1 MIHRSVIQGNVIE
14 KVRTRLITHDRDA
27 SAANVAEALRA
38 EGMILSDDSLLT
50 VVEELR
56 HELHG
61 AGPLEEWLRLPDVT
75 DLVVNGPRDVFV
87 DRGSGLER
95 VGCDLGDEERVRA
108 LAQRMAARAGKRL
121 DDASPYVDARLP
133 DGSRMHCVLAPV
145 ATDHTCISV
154 RIPRRKAF
162 TLDDLLDRR
171 MLTIRQAEVLV
182 DAVAQGANC
191 VVSGGTG
198 TGKTTLLNTVLG
210 LIPAHERVIVVEDS
224 AELTPTHP
232 HVVRLQAR
240 IPNAEGVGQ
249 VTMRD
254 LVRQTLR
261 MRPDRIVVG
270 EVRGVEVV
278 DLLSALN
285 TGHQGSFTTVHAN
298 SPQDVPARF
307 EVLGLMA
314 GMDREA
320 VHALVAGAL
329 SLVIQ
334 VERGDRR
341 KVSGIHRITTS
352 PAGWVRT
359 EAYA

>member
-1 MIHRSVIQGNVIE
+1 MNASNPTVVE

-27 SAANVAEALRA
+27 SPANVAEALRA
-38 EGMILSDDSLLT
+38 EGMILSDESLIAM
-50 VVEELR
+50 VEELR
-56 HELHG
+56 RELHG
-61 AGPLEEWLRLPDVT
+61 AGPLEKWLRLPEVT
-75 DLVVNGPRDVFV
+75 DLVVNGPRDVFI
-87 DRGSGLER
+87 DRGAGLER
-95 VGCDLGDEERVRA
+95 VHCDLGDEERVRG

-133 DGSRMHCVLAPV
+133 DGSRMHGVLAPI
-145 ATDHTCISV
+145 ASDHTCISI

-162 TLDDLLDRR
+162 SLEELLERD
-171 MLTIRQAEVLV
+171 MLTMRQADIVQE
-182 DAVAQGANC
+182 AVAQGANC

-198 TGKTTLLNTVLG
+198 TGKTTFLNTVIG
-210 LIPAHERVIVVEDS
+210 LVPANERLVVVEDS
-224 AELTPTHP
+224 AELTPSHP

-249 VTMRD
+249 ITMRD

-285 TGHQGSFTTVHAN
+285 TGHRGSFTTVHAN
-298 SPQDVPARF
+298 SPNDVPARF

-314 GMDREA
+314 GMDRRA

-329 SLVIQ
+329 AYVIHI
-334 VERGDRR
+334 ERTDRR
-341 KVSGIHRITTS
+341 RVSGIHRVVTT
-352 PAGWVRT
+352 ADGWVRT
-359 EAYA
+359 ESYA